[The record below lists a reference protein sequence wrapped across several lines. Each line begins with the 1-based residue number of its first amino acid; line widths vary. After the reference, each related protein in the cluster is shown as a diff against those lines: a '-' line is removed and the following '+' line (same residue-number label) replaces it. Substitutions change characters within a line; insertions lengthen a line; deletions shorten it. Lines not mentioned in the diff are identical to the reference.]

1 MGTYYGYV
9 TNEDLQKR
17 TLRTL
22 ALTQILTGIGVV
34 STIAA
39 GSLLVASIS
48 HSESLAGL
56 AQTFNVLGAATMALP
71 LAYLTHRGGRRLA
84 LATGYVI
91 ATVGA
96 ISAIIGGT
104 HRILFFMLAGTFMIG
119 ASSAANYQS
128 RFAAVDLS
136 DTATRARDLSFVV
149 WASTIGAV
157 LGPNLMAPFGNI
169 APHFGLPRLT
179 GPYLLAAVMLG
190 LATANVWFRLKPDPY
205 LTHII
210 NTHGLNV
217 TPPAR
222 LPARVV
228 LARMRTSPHTL
239 LGLTSIAIGH
249 VAMVSI
255 MVMTPVHMS
264 HVDVSLKIIG
274 LVISVHVAGMY
285 ALSPIV
291 GKLSDRLGRIR
302 VIQIGAA
309 ILLAS
314 GVIAGSSAAGDSV
327 RLGCGLFLLG
337 VGWSCTLIAGSTLL
351 TESIDDDIRA
361 SAQGA
366 TDLVMNLCAAG
377 GGALAGIIIA
387 TLSYGYLCALVCV
400 PVIVL
405 GYRATRLA
413 AAA

>member
-1 MGTYYGYV
+1 MGLV
-9 TNEDLQKR
+9 NNDVLQKH
-17 TLRTL
+17 TIRTL
-22 ALTQILTGIGVV
+22 AITQILTGIGVV

-39 GSLLVASIS
+39 GSLLVSSIS

-56 AQTFNVLGAATMALP
+56 AQTFNVLGAATMAIP
-71 LAYLTHRGGRRLA
+71 LASLTHRGGRRLA
-84 LATGYVI
+84 LSTGYVI
-91 ATVGA
+91 ATIGS
-96 ISAIIGGT
+96 ISAIIGGS

-136 DTATRARDLSFVV
+136 HPESRARDLSFVV

-157 LGPNLMAPFGNI
+157 LGPNLMAPFGSI

-190 LATANVWFRLKPDPY
+190 IATLNVWFRLKPDPY
-205 LTHII
+205 LTHITQ
-210 NTHGLNV
+210 THGENV
-217 TPPAR
+217 KPPAR
-222 LPARVV
+222 LSARVV
-228 LARMRTSPHTL
+228 LARMKKSPRTL
-239 LGLTSIAIGH
+239 LGLMSIAIGH
-249 VAMVSI
+249 LAMVSI

-285 ALSPIV
+285 AFSPIV
-291 GKLSDRLGRIR
+291 GKLADRMGRIR
-302 VIQIGAA
+302 VIQIGAG
-309 ILLAS
+309 ILLLS
-314 GVIAGSSAAGDSV
+314 GLIAGTADAGNSV
-327 RLGCGLFLLG
+327 QLGCGLFLLG

-351 TESIDDDIRA
+351 TETIDDDIRA

-377 GGALAGIIIA
+377 GGALAGLIIA
-387 TLSYGYLCALVCV
+387 TLSYGFLCAFVCV
-400 PVIVL
+400 PVAYL

>member
-1 MGTYYGYV
+1 MGLV
-9 TNEDLQKR
+9 NNDVLQKH
-17 TLRTL
+17 TIRTL
-22 ALTQILTGIGVV
+22 AITQILTGIGVV

-39 GSLLVASIS
+39 GSLLVSSIS

-56 AQTFNVLGAATMALP
+56 AQTFNVLGAATMAIP
-71 LAYLTHRGGRRLA
+71 LASLTHRGGRRLA
-84 LATGYVI
+84 LSTGYVI
-91 ATVGA
+91 ATIGS
-96 ISAIIGGT
+96 ISAIIGGS

-136 DTATRARDLSFVV
+136 HPESRARDLSFVV

-157 LGPNLMAPFGNI
+157 LGPNLMAPFGSI
-169 APHFGLPRLT
+169 APYFGLPRLT

-190 LATANVWFRLKPDPY
+190 IATLNVWFRLKPDPY
-205 LTHII
+205 LTHITQ
-210 NTHGLNV
+210 THGENV
-217 TPPAR
+217 KPPAR
-222 LPARVV
+222 LSARVV
-228 LARMRTSPHTL
+228 LARMKKSPRTL
-239 LGLTSIAIGH
+239 LGLMSIAIGH
-249 VAMVSI
+249 LAMVSI

-285 ALSPIV
+285 AFSPIV
-291 GKLSDRLGRIR
+291 GKLADRMGRIR
-302 VIQIGAA
+302 VIQIGAG
-309 ILLAS
+309 ILLLS
-314 GVIAGSSAAGDSV
+314 GLIAGTADAGNSV
-327 RLGCGLFLLG
+327 QLGCGLFLLG

-351 TESIDDDIRA
+351 TETIDDDIRA

-377 GGALAGIIIA
+377 GGALAGLIIA
-387 TLSYGYLCALVCV
+387 TLSYGFLCAFVCV
-400 PVIVL
+400 PVAFL